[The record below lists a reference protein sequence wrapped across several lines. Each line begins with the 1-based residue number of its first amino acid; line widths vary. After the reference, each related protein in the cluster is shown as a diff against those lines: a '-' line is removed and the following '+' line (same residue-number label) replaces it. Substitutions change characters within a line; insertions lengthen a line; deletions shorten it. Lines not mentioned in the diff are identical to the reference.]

1 MSVWGA
7 LLEVLPTSGLVG
19 LSPLDTLAGVETISG
34 FSVFAGVES
43 VTGIGVVVS
52 TGVPILGNE
61 SIRVETA
68 EASAL

>member
-1 MSVWGA
+1 MPVWGA
-7 LLEVLPTSGLVG
+7 LLEVLPVSALVG

-34 FSVFAGVES
+34 FSVLASVES
-43 VTGIGVVVS
+43 VTGVVS

>member
-7 LLEVLPTSGLVG
+7 LLEVLTASALVG

-34 FSVFAGVES
+34 FSVLASAES
-43 VTGIGVVVS
+43 VTGVVS

-68 EASAL
+68 VASAL

>member
-7 LLEVLPTSGLVG
+7 LLEVLTASGLVG

-34 FSVFAGVES
+34 FSVLAGVES
-43 VTGIGVVVS
+43 VTGAVS

-68 EASAL
+68 DASAL

>member
-7 LLEVLPTSGLVG
+7 LLEVLTASALVG

-34 FSVFAGVES
+34 FSVLASAES
-43 VTGIGVVVS
+43 VTGVVS